1 MACALKAYSHLKQ
14 GKGKTIMQQYDSM
27 FAYYHGKPPNRP
39 SQIKLLAEGSTGQYR
54 ELYESVQIAATS
66 KKADIGSTTELILK
80 QTLHRDTLRTFRAG
94 KEINYLD
101 LEKKAISGN
110 LLVTGRTLLA
120 MAKKGA
126 KYFRKANSYA
136 EQKWN
141 MKKGILKSQ
150 VILLTMCS
158 SLFANQCMNM

>member
-1 MACALKAYSHLKQ
+1 MAKTKKKGYEKLPFVIRGELRMACALKAYSHLKQ

-101 LEKKAISGN
+101 LKKRLSVVIYSLPDAPY
-110 LLVTGRTLLA
+110 LLWRRKERNIFVKQIVTRNKNGT
-120 MAKKGA
+120 
-126 KYFRKANSYA
+126 
-136 EQKWN
+136 
-141 MKKGILKSQ
+141 
-150 VILLTMCS
+150 
-158 SLFANQCMNM
+158 